1 MIVFKNEGELDIN
14 SIITFG
20 VSVKEKEGAIGF
32 FGTGLKYAIA
42 VLLREGCSITIRSG
56 MAVYEFALEEL
67 VIKSSTFS
75 RITMNGHPLAFT
87 TEYGKTW
94 QLWQAARELYSNCLD
109 EDGEVT
115 DILDESFTGTQ
126 VIINGYNFE
135 GVWANRRDFLLETI
149 PIWIG
154 GGVEVHPGESDYVYY
169 QGIRVYK
176 LGTRSKYTY
185 NIQTKQVLTEDRT
198 LASWWSAQH
207 LISDALTVCDNI
219 DILDNILLAGDF
231 LESKFDFE
239 YFSPGREFAD
249 RVGFHIRNSTEGLNQ
264 TVIKDAIRRRLTSE
278 EEVSCDAPPEEVQVI
293 QDAMEM
299 VTSAG
304 FDIGKFNI
312 KIVESLGEGETTWAM
327 GENIFLSRKLLEQ
340 GGKKVAAVLLEN
352 FLKVEK
358 NLYTGSE
365 EMQEFLL
372 ETIIRLANKR

>member
-1 MIVFKNEGELDIN
+1 MVVFKNEGELDIN

-56 MAVYEFALEEL
+56 MAVHEFALEEL
-67 VIKSSTFS
+67 IIKSSTFS

-126 VIINGYNFE
+126 VIVEGYNFD
-135 GVWANRRDFLLETI
+135 GVWANRGDFLLQTA
-149 PIWIG
+149 PIWSGEGI
-154 GGVEVHPGESDYVYY
+154 EVHPEGSEYIYY

-176 LGTRSKYTY
+176 LNNRSKFTY
-185 NIQTKQVLTEDRT
+185 NIQAKQSLTEDRT
-198 LASWWSAQH
+198 LASWWLAQS
-207 LISDALTVCDNI
+207 LIASALTACDNI
-219 DILDNILLAGDF
+219 DILDSVLIPGEF
-231 LESKFDFE
+231 QESKFDFE
-239 YFSPGREFAD
+239 YFIPGKEFAD

-264 TVIKDAIRRRLTSE
+264 SVIKDAIRRRLTSE
-278 EEVSCDAPPEEVQVI
+278 EDVSCDVPPEEVQVI

-312 KIVESLGEGETTWAM
+312 KIAESLGDGETAWAM
-327 GENIFLSRKLLEQ
+327 GENIFLSRGLLEE
-340 GGKKVAAVLLEN
+340 GGKKVAVILLEN

-358 NLYTGSE
+358 SLCTESR
-365 EMQEFLL
+365 EMQDFLL
-372 ETIIRLANKR
+372 ETIITLANRK